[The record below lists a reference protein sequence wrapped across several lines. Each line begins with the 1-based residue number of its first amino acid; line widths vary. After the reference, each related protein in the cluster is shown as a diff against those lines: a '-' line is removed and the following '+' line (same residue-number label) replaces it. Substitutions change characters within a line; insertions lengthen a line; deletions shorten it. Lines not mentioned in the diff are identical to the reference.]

1 MGRSLFSLKSFL
13 YRCIGRP
20 APKLR
25 AHVPREQRVEAV
37 TRFLLGFSDQQLA
50 TGLAIL
56 IAVLANRCSLTVYE
70 LQIAFCL
77 AWFSA
82 TTHMATLKVLQEYF
96 YKNKVV
102 RNWRVLGIF
111 AFLVLLCF
119 LQIILLLAG
128 DPSDEAGYGVDFATP
143 MQCVINA
150 RTQAS
155 KFSPF
160 DVFTSVWVFVM
171 LLYVYGL
178 HTYLLFQDP
187 RMRNHRSAD
196 THSQPLWTLRSSK
209 YGALSPEQRQRLSQ
223 NVNLQYNMLLSPVVS
238 SALVPGPHGFA
249 RFYNSFLCYIP
260 TIIFSM
266 TYGISQSVFV
276 RWYKPPKTTDDI
288 RRMGFGQVVALALL
302 IIPIL
307 AACEIYNG

>member
-1 MGRSLFSLKSFL
+1 MGRSLFNLKSIL
-13 YRCIGRP
+13 YRCIGQP

-25 AHVPREQRVEAV
+25 PRVPREQRVEAV

-56 IAVLANRCSLTVYE
+56 IAVLANRCHLTIYE

-82 TTHMATLKVLQEYF
+82 TTHIATLKVLQEYF

-111 AFLVLLCF
+111 TFLVLLSF

-128 DPSDEAGYGVDFATP
+128 DPNVGDDYGVDFATP

-150 RTQAS
+150 QTRAS
-155 KFSPF
+155 KFLPF
-160 DVFTSVWVFVM
+160 SVFTSVWVFVM
-171 LLYVYGL
+171 LVYVYGL
-178 HTYLLFQDP
+178 HTHLLFQDP
-187 RMRNHRSAD
+187 RARNYGSVD
-196 THSQPLWTLRSSK
+196 THSQSWRTLRSLE
-209 YGALSPEQRQRLSQ
+209 YRALSPEQRQRLSQ
-223 NVNLQYNMLLSPVVS
+223 NVSLQYNMLLSPVVS
-238 SALVPGPHGFA
+238 SALGRSPKGFT
-249 RFYNSFLCYIP
+249 RYLESFLCYIP

-266 TYGISQSVFV
+266 AYGIS
-276 RWYKPPKTTDDI
+276 
-288 RRMGFGQVVALALL
+288 
-302 IIPIL
+302 
-307 AACEIYNG
+307 